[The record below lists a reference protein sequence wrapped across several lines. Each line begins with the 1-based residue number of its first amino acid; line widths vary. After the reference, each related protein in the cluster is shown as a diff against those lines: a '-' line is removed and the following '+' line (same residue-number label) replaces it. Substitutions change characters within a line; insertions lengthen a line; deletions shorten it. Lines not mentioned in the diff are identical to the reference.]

1 MIRPAVL
8 VGLVIFPLAQMASA
22 QSNGL
27 APTLAPALPPNL
39 ASVPVNCA
47 IRPLQV
53 VELAAPFAGV
63 VRKVFVRPGQQ
74 VAAGDPIAEFDD
86 DLTRSSYEAALARTN
101 LSAALDATRRQQEA
115 LARKVERL
123 RAGVERRIVSQADL
137 EAAEL
142 ELAQA
147 EGAVGRELDL
157 LQMAKIEADQAKIA
171 LDKAL
176 ILSPVAGQVGEDLI
190 DQGEAPTQK
199 PIAVIYVNDPLRVEA
214 FVPTSG
220 LAAFLARDSFEIV
233 VNGDFSQPVPVT
245 LDYVS
250 QVADLSSNSQ
260 SVYFVLDAPGMIPG
274 YQCVIPPVGG

>member
-1 MIRPAVL
+1 L
-8 VGLVIFPLAQMASA
+8 G
-22 QSNGL
+22 N
-27 APTLAPALPPNL
+27 
-39 ASVPVNCA
+39 VPVNCA

-86 DLTRSSYEAALARTN
+86 DLTRASYEAALARTT
-101 LSAALDATRRQQEA
+101 LSAALEATRRQQEA
-115 LARKVERL
+115 LSRKVDRL
-123 RAGVERRIVSQADL
+123 RSGVERRVVSQADL

-176 ILSPVAGQVGEDLI
+176 VVSPVAGQIGEDLI

-214 FVPTSG
+214 FVPTAG
-220 LAAFLARDSFEIV
+220 LAAFLARDRFEIV
-233 VNGDFSQPVPVT
+233 VNGDFAKPVPVT

-260 SVYFVLDAPGMIPG
+260 SVYFILDAPGMIPG
-274 YQCVIPPVGG
+274 YQCVIPPMGG

>member
-1 MIRPAVL
+1 MIRPAVAL
-8 VGLVIFPLAQMASA
+8 SLTILVSGGAVSAESSAPVVGL
-22 QSNGL
+22 GG
-27 APTLAPALPPNL
+27 
-39 ASVPVNCA
+39 VPVNCA

-74 VAAGDPIAEFDD
+74 VEAGAPIAEFDD
-86 DLTRSSYEAALARTN
+86 DLTRSSYEAALARTR
-101 LSAALDATRRQQEA
+101 LTAALEATRRQQEA

-123 RAGVERRIVSQADL
+123 RGGVERRVVSEADL

-142 ELAQA
+142 ELALA

-157 LQMAKIEADQAKIA
+157 LQMAAIEAEQAKIA

-176 ILSPVAGQVGEDLI
+176 IVSPVTGQVGEDLI

-199 PIAVIYVNDPLRVEA
+199 PIAVIYVNKPLRVEA
-214 FVPTSG
+214 FVPTAG
-220 LAAFLARDSFEIV
+220 LAAFLARDTFLIA
-233 VNGDFSQPVPVT
+233 VNGNFARPMPVK

-260 SVYFVLDAPGMIPG
+260 SVYFILDEPGIIPG
-274 YQCVIPPVGG
+274 YQCVFPPLAG

>member
-1 MIRPAVL
+1 MIRFATLLSAGLLSFGQVTFAQTVDPAA
-8 VGLVIFPLAQMASA
+8 GLA
-22 QSNGL
+22 NGL
-27 APTLAPALPPNL
+27 TGL
-39 ASVPVNCA
+39 PVNCA

-86 DLTRSSYEAALARTN
+86 DLTRSSYEAAVARSN
-101 LSAALDATRRQQEA
+101 LTAALEATKRQQEA
-115 LARKVERL
+115 LSRKVDRL
-123 RAGVERRIVSQADL
+123 RSGVERRVVSQADL
-137 EAAEL
+137 EMAEL

-157 LQMAKIEADQAKIA
+157 LQMAAIEAEQAKIA

-176 ILSPVAGQVGEDLI
+176 ITSPVAGQIGEDLI
-190 DQGEAPTQK
+190 DQGEAPTQR
-199 PIAVIYVNDPLRVEA
+199 PIAVIYVNKPLRVEA
-214 FVPTSG
+214 FVPTAG
-220 LAAFLARDSFEIV
+220 LAAFLARDRFEIV
-233 VNGDFSQPVPVT
+233 VNGNFAQPVPVV

-260 SVYFVLDAPGMIPG
+260 SVYFVLDAPNMIPG
-274 YQCVIPPVGG
+274 YQCVIPPVNG

>member
-1 MIRPAVL
+1 MIRGAVPLAVAVL
-8 VGLVIFPLAQMASA
+8 CAAPQAQA
-22 QSNGL
+22 QSTAPGL
-27 APTLAPALPPNL
+27 GLAPALGN
-39 ASVPVNCA
+39 VPVNCA

-86 DLTRSSYEAALARTN
+86 DLTRASYEAALARTT
-101 LSAALDATRRQQEA
+101 LSAALEATRRQQEA

-123 RAGVERRIVSQADL
+123 RSGVERRIVSQADL

-157 LQMAKIEADQAKIA
+157 LQLARIEAEQAKIA
-171 LDKAL
+171 LDKAVVV
-176 ILSPVAGQVGEDLI
+176 SPVAGQIGEDLI

-214 FVPTSG
+214 FVPTAG

-233 VNGDFSQPVPVT
+233 VNGNFAQPVPVT

-260 SVYFVLDAPGMIPG
+260 SVYFILDAPGMIPG
-274 YQCVIPPVGG
+274 YQCVIPPMGG

>member
-1 MIRPAVL
+1 MIRTVVPLAVAVL
-8 VGLVIFPLAQMASA
+8 FAAPQAQA
-22 QSNGL
+22 QSTTPGL
-27 APTLAPALPPNL
+27 TPALGN
-39 ASVPVNCA
+39 VPVNCA

-86 DLTRSSYEAALARTN
+86 DLTRASYEAALARTT
-101 LSAALDATRRQQEA
+101 LSAALEATRRQKEA

-123 RAGVERRIVSQADL
+123 RSGVERRIVSQADL

-157 LQMAKIEADQAKIA
+157 LQMARIEAEQAKIA
-171 LDKAL
+171 LDKAVVV
-176 ILSPVAGQVGEDLI
+176 SPVAGQIGEDLI

-214 FVPTSG
+214 FVPTAG
-220 LAAFLARDSFEIV
+220 LAAFLARDNFEIV
-233 VNGDFSQPVPVT
+233 INGNFAQPVPVT

-260 SVYFVLDAPGMIPG
+260 SVYFILDAPGMIPG
-274 YQCVIPPVGG
+274 YQCVIPPLGG